1 MPYCPR
7 CLYEFVEGTKKCVD
21 CNAKLVERLPK
32 EKMATVRWL
41 FLDTL
46 SDIVMAN
53 MVKEALE
60 NNGIET
66 ILKTDPLHTIFSLQ
80 STGAIGSYAR
90 LYVPRGQKQAAIDIL
105 KSMTETD

>member
-1 MPYCPR
+1 MPFCPR

-21 CNAKLVERLPK
+21 CNAKLVEHLPE
-32 EKMATVRWL
+32 EKMATVKWL

-66 ILKTDPLHTIFSLQ
+66 ILKTDPLHSTFSLQ
-80 STGAIGSYAR
+80 TTGAIGSYAR
-90 LYVPRGQKQAAIDIL
+90 LFVPRGQKKAALDIL
-105 KSMTETD
+105 KSMIETG